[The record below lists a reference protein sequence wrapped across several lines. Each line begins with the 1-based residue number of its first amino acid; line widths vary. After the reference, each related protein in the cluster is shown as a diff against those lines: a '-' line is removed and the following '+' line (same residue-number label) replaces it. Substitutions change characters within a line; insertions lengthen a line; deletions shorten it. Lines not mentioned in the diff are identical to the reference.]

1 MERTLFMHVNIN
13 IGLAFQ
19 DDTITWK
26 TIASE
31 RRDFSFVKARSH
43 LSKTFPLAVVGYLL
57 QGNQKRYF

>member
-1 MERTLFMHVNIN
+1 MERTLFMHLNIN

-43 LSKTFPLAVVGYLL
+43 LSKTFPLAVVG
-57 QGNQKRYF
+57 